1 MKNVAVWDVR
11 GFHESMV
18 LWARM
23 WAYRCRQD
31 GRARLERKV
40 QRVNLS
46 VESEIL
52 ILNTEQNSSESE
64 RVYRAQTGAWGT
76 SAFKVRMNILIC
88 RS

>member
-1 MKNVAVWDVR
+1 MRNVAVWDVR

-23 WAYRCRQD
+23 GAYRCRQD

-40 QRVNLS
+40 QRVNWS
-46 VESEIL
+46 VQSEIL
-52 ILNTEQNSSESE
+52 ILKTEQTSSESE

-76 SAFKVRMNILIC
+76 SAFKVKMNIQIC
-88 RS
+88 QS